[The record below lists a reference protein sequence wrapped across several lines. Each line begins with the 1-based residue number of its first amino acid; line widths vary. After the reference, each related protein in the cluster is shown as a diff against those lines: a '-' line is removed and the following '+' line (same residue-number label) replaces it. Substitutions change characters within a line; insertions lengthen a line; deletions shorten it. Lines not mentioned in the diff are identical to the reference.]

1 MSAFLGRRCSAG
13 ILLVFAAAAAAAS
26 PADRPGDYAYAIPVT
41 ESGSQAVVQ
50 LLLPRTVYLEARSAD
65 LRDLRL
71 FDASGTPL
79 PFALLEQVRQAQ
91 ENRSTAAATV
101 FPVRAPAGAAP
112 RLPDGLQ
119 IRTDE
124 NGAVISV
131 TAPAARSG
139 GDVLDSLILDL
150 QRTGAA
156 ANTNETRRVDA
167 FAFTLPPGLNSYNAR
182 IALDAS
188 NDLQRWEALAETT
201 LSWLVNSQGSSVR
214 KDRIAFAPRS
224 FRFAR
229 IRWLEGTPIEFSA
242 INAQFVVKQQAS
254 EQWDSVVLQASP
266 GTAGQDIVYD
276 APIAVPAESLGLE
289 LHGHNVVLPALVG
302 LYRKTAGRGS
312 GSTTSVDLR
321 VVANTTFF
329 QLTQNGQ
336 RRVSGDIDIA
346 LTNASQWVV
355 RPQVKVSDRP
365 GLRLRWKPASMIF
378 IAGKGPYTLAF
389 GRAGTQ
395 SSQVP
400 VSQVAP
406 GFSMPELAM
415 LEQAKAG
422 DPVRQNNAQA
432 GRGGQA
438 GELDDVMQDRSIWLW
453 TLLVCGVAAL
463 GAMAWKL
470 SRQLKEGGADQP
482 PA

>member
-1 MSAFLGRRCSAG
+1 MSAFLGRLCSAG
-13 ILLVFAAAAAAAS
+13 MLFALSSGATIAVA
-26 PADRPGDYAYAIPVT
+26 ADRPGDYAYIIPVR

-50 LLLPRTVYLEARSAD
+50 LHLPRTVYLEARSAD

-71 FDASGTPL
+71 FDATGTAL
-79 PFALLEQVRQAQ
+79 PFALLEQVRQTE
-91 ENRSTAAATV
+91 ENRSTAAVAV
-101 FPVRAPAGAAP
+101 FPVRATAGAAP

-124 NGAVISV
+124 SGAVISV
-131 TAPAARSG
+131 TAPAARSAG
-139 GDVLDSLILDL
+139 EVLDSLILDL
-150 QRTGAA
+150 QRAA
-156 ANTNETRRVDA
+156 TTASANGTRRVDA
-167 FAFTLPPGLNSYNAR
+167 FTFMLPADINSYNAR
-182 IALDAS
+182 VALEAS
-188 NDLQRWEALAETT
+188 NDLQNWEPLTEMSV
-201 LSWLVNSQGSSVR
+201 SWLVNSQGSSVR
-214 KDRIAFAPRS
+214 KDRIEFAPRA

-229 IRWLEGTPIEFSA
+229 VRWLEGTPIEFA
-242 INAQFVVKQQAS
+242 AVNARFVVKHEAS
-254 EQWDSVVLQASP
+254 EQWDSVVLQARP
-266 GTAGQDIVYD
+266 DTAGQDIVYD

-289 LHGHNVVLPALVG
+289 LHGQNVVLPALVG
-302 LYRKTAGRGS
+302 LYRKVPGGGT
-312 GSTTSVDLR
+312 GSTTSVQLQA
-321 VVANTTFF
+321 VANTTFF

-336 RRVSGDIDIA
+336 RRMSGDIGISP
-346 LTNASQWVV
+346 THASQWVV
-355 RPQVKVSDRP
+355 RPQVAVSDRP

-389 GRAGTQ
+389 GRAGAQ

-406 GFSMPELAM
+406 GFTMPELAM

-422 DPVRQNNAQA
+422 DPVLQDKAHA

-438 GELDDVMQDRSIWLW
+438 GQLSDVTQDRSIWLW
-453 TLLVCGVAAL
+453 ALLVCGVAAL

-470 SRQLKEGGADQP
+470 SRQLKEGEAGQP